1 MLSDQ
6 SLLYSKD
13 GEITTKEILK
23 RFGDRRVNGSQ
34 PQFGDASELM
44 QRHHEIANRPPPRRI
59 ETDPS
64 AWQSETS
71 VRTVQQEPTLPYI
84 SQQQGGTPPQQKWR
98 GPQDDG
104 NHSPY
109 SQQQGFNGSS
119 ENLDRGTPAG
129 GGGGGGGPPRPPR
142 EWRNSGYNRQ
152 PPQQPNGGVAAGSI

>member
-6 SLLYSKD
+6 SLLYNKD

-44 QRHHEIANRPPPRRI
+44 QRHHEIANRPPPRRV

-71 VRTVQQEPTLPYI
+71 VRTVQQEPTLPYV
-84 SQQQGGTPPQQKWR
+84 SQQQQQGTPPQQKWR
-98 GPQDDG
+98 GPDDG
-104 NHSPY
+104 NHSPF
-109 SQQQGFNGSS
+109 SQQQGFNGST
-119 ENLDRGTPAG
+119 ENLDRGTAG
-129 GGGGGGGPPRPPR
+129 GGQAAGPRPPR

-152 PPQQPNGGVAAGSI
+152 PHPNGGVAAGSI

>member
-84 SQQQGGTPPQQKWR
+84 SQQQTPPQQKWR
-98 GPQDDG
+98 GPDDGG

-109 SQQQGFNGSS
+109 SQHQSFNGST
-119 ENLDRGTPAG
+119 ENLDRGTPG
-129 GGGGGGGPPRPPR
+129 GQPRPPR
-142 EWRNSGYNRQ
+142 EWRNSGYSRQ
-152 PPQQPNGGVAAGSI
+152 PPPQSNGGVAAGGI

>member
-6 SLLYSKD
+6 TLLYSKD

-23 RFGDRRVNGSQ
+23 RFGDRRVQGGQ

-44 QRHHEIANRPPPRRI
+44 QRHHEIAGRPPPRRV

-84 SQQQGGTPPQQKWR
+84 GQQSLQQGTPPQQKWW
-98 GPQDDG
+98 GPDDG
-104 NHSPY
+104 NNSPF
-109 SQQQGFNGSS
+109 SQQQGFNGST
-119 ENLDRGTPAG
+119 ENLDRGTPG
-129 GGGGGGGPPRPPR
+129 GGQGGAPRPSR
-142 EWRNSGYNRQ
+142 EWRNSGYNR
-152 PPQQPNGGVAAGSI
+152 PPQQPSGGVAAGSI

>member
-6 SLLYSKD
+6 TLLYSKD
-13 GEITTKEILK
+13 GELTTKEILK

-71 VRTVQQEPTLPYI
+71 VRTVLQEPTLPYI
-84 SQQQGGTPPQQKWR
+84 GQQQQGTPPQQKWR
-98 GPQDDG
+98 NPDDG
-104 NHSPY
+104 NNSPF
-109 SQQQGFNGSS
+109 SQQQGFNGTAD
-119 ENLDRGTPAG
+119 NHDRGAP
-129 GGGGGGGPPRPPR
+129 GGGGPAAAARPPR
-142 EWRNSGYNRQ
+142 EWRNSGYQR
-152 PPQQPNGGVAAGSI
+152 PPQPSGGVAAGSI

>member
-6 SLLYSKD
+6 ALYNTN

-23 RFGDRRVNGSQ
+23 RFGDRRVNGGQ

-84 SQQQGGTPPQQKWR
+84 SQQQGTPPQKWR
-98 GPQDDG
+98 NPDDG
-104 NHSPY
+104 SHSPF
-109 SQQQGFNGSS
+109 SQQQQQQGFNGST
-119 ENLDRGTPAG
+119 ENLDRA
-129 GGGGGGGPPRPPR
+129 PPNQAPRR

-152 PPQQPNGGVAAGSI
+152 PNGGVAAGSI